1 MIAWWEQFSKRPL
14 VAHVLRT
21 IERFNTRGG
30 TQLAAAIAYFSILSM
45 VPILMLAFSA
55 LALTLTVLMPDA
67 LHSIT
72 AWIEEYITSVM
83 GPVATDPSVTPEP
96 GSSDPAAN
104 LTAQILTVIEGAL
117 HNWAA
122 IGIIGLAIG
131 FWFGSNWVGNLKRAV
146 RLLMRSDVDNP
157 GKLLPLP
164 LDVLSNF
171 AGLVAMF
178 IGVAVTFIASSA
190 ASTLTEQVGQ
200 LLGLAEGPGWS
211 LLLRVVGLLISFAA
225 GTGLFWLLFAWFTP
239 ESVSVR
245 HMWVGAAVGSAG
257 LLVLQLAAGLL
268 VQAFSRNLTAVAFG
282 GIIVLMIFLNLF
294 ATLILYIAAWLATQ
308 AESTTNTEPVE
319 GSGSTAVEGSEPEPI
334 ETKPGQLYVSAKVAE
349 QSMGAGLKAGYVVG
363 AATGLGLGA
372 LLVGGLRALFGR
384 RR

>member
-14 VAHVLRT
+14 IAHILRA

-30 TQLAAAIAYFSILSM
+30 TQLAAAIAYFSVLSM

-72 AWIEEYITSVM
+72 RWIEDYITSVM
-83 GPVATDPSVTPEP
+83 GPIATDPNITPEP
-96 GSSDPAAN
+96 GTPDPAAN
-104 LTAQILTVIEGAL
+104 LTAQVLRVIEGAL
-117 HNWAA
+117 NNWAA
-122 IGIIGLAIG
+122 IGSIGLAIG

-164 LDVLSNF
+164 LDLLSNF
-171 AGLVAMF
+171 AGLIALFV
-178 IGVAVTFIASSA
+178 GVAVTFIASSA
-190 ASTLTEQVGQ
+190 ASTLTEQVGR
-200 LLGLAEGPGWS
+200 LLGLDNGPGWS
-211 LLLRVVGLLISFAA
+211 LLLRLIGLLISFAA

-245 HMWVGAAVGSAG
+245 HMWIGAAVGSAG
-257 LLVLQLAAGLL
+257 LLILQLAAGLL
-268 VQAFSRNLTAVAFG
+268 VQAFSRNLTAAAFG

-294 ATLILYIAAWLATQ
+294 ATLILFIAAWLATE
-308 AESTTNTEPVE
+308 AEPATIPELVAADPA
-319 GSGSTAVEGSEPEPI
+319 AVDQVEPEPV
-334 ETKPGQLYVSAKVAE
+334 ETKPGQIYVSAKVAE

-363 AATGLGLGA
+363 TATGLGLGA

-384 RR
+384 RPR